1 MSQSMLMWKIFQH
14 KNSLEKKPAK
24 TKQGWMPGIYLM
36 EISMSL
42 QSYAKMN
49 DLDSI
54 VLFIIPFYL

>member
-1 MSQSMLMWKIFQH
+1 MWKIFQN
-14 KNSLEKKPAK
+14 KNSLEKNPAK
-24 TKQGWMPGIYLM
+24 TKEGWMPGIYLM

>member
-1 MSQSMLMWKIFQH
+1 
-14 KNSLEKKPAK
+14 
-24 TKQGWMPGIYLM
+24 MPGIYLM